1 MNQKSKRLLLKQY
14 QAVPISREYEE
25 QARIINALIPLLVER
40 LTEEEFDELWAQ
52 AVISVM
58 SGKEN

>member
-1 MNQKSKRLLLKQY
+1 MATKNKRALLKQY
-14 QAVPISREYEE
+14 QAVPIAREYEE
-25 QARIINALIPLLVER
+25 QAKIINALIPLLIDK
-40 LTEEEFDELWAQ
+40 LTEDEFDELWAQ

>member
-1 MNQKSKRLLLKQY
+1 MSQKSRRALLKQY
-14 QAVPISREYEE
+14 QAIPISKEYEE
-25 QARIINALIPLLVER
+25 QARIINQLIPLMIDR
-40 LTEEEFDELWAQ
+40 LSEDEFDELWAQ

>member
-1 MNQKSKRLLLKQY
+1 MKSRRSLLKQY
-14 QAVPISREYEE
+14 QAIPISREYEE
-25 QARIINALIPLLVER
+25 QAKVINALIPLLVER
-40 LTEEEFDELWAQ
+40 LTEDEFDELWAQ